1 MYLAYEINDYY
12 YYWPSKD
19 DCRRTLPS
27 AFTYAYPRCR
37 VIIDCTEIF
46 VERPGNLTAR
56 AATYSNYKH
65 HNTLK
70 YLIGITPTGS
80 VSFISK
86 AYGGRASDKVITQRS
101 GFLDLLEPGDVVLAD
116 RGFLIDEDITV
127 RHCSLKIPSFTKGKA
142 QLSQRDV
149 ETSRQLARVRIHVER
164 AIGRIKHFKIL
175 TSCMSLSLVPHAD
188 NVLLIC
194 SAISNLHP
202 ALISSNSINRLV
214 IHVAVRNRNDLL
226 C

>member
-1 MYLAYEINDYY
+1 MH
-12 YYWPSKD
+12 WPSKV
-19 DCRRTLPS
+19 DCARTLPS
-27 AFTYAYPRCR
+27 VFKSAYPKCR

-46 VERPGNLTAR
+46 IERSGNLTAR

-86 AYGGRASDKVITQRS
+86 AYGGRTSDKVITQRS
-101 GFLDLLEPGDVVLAD
+101 GFLDFLEPGDTVLAD

-175 TSCMSLSLVPHAD
+175 TSCMPLSLVPHAD
-188 NVLLIC
+188 NVLTIC
-194 SAISNLHP
+194 AAISNLHP
-202 ALISSNSINRLV
+202 SLV
-214 IHVAVRNRNDLL
+214 S
-226 C
+226 